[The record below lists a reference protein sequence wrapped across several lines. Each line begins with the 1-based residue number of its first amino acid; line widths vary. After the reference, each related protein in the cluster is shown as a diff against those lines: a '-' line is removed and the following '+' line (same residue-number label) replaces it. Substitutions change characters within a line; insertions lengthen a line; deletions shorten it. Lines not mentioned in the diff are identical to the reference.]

1 MAHMLTRNKTWD
13 QGLSATDAAL
23 DADALFEPQLTGTIL
38 PNGTVDDSSFT
49 IYRDMADGTQVVLN
63 AGVKEGY
70 YAGSYQSL
78 LNTAEA
84 MFPESVTGMQTW
96 DNGAVLVFTQDIE
109 DTFSFGDGDSLTKH
123 IMYTASLNST
133 YKTKAIGFTFRPFCT
148 NQEGQGTL
156 QIAQKRTRNHNGLLF
171 QKAQIMSSYADAF
184 DRFITNATMLKGLP
198 MTSGLRNT
206 ILDEVAPLLDFD
218 PDANTKAQNAAQ
230 KRRDGI
236 MYYYEEE
243 ANTFGHNAYS
253 LYQAVQS
260 YEYHIGTKGKS
271 KQLKQVNV
279 VSDPAKA
286 QSLTI
291 RTGDMLLASV

>member
-1 MAHMLTRNKTWD
+1 MAHMLTRSKTWE
-13 QGLSATDAAL
+13 QGKSATDAAL
-23 DADALFEPQLTGTIL
+23 DSDALFEPQLTGTIL
-38 PNGTVDDSSFT
+38 PNGTVDESSFT
-49 IYRDMADGTQVVLN
+49 LYRELGNGEQVVLN

-70 YAGSYQSL
+70 YAGSYLSL

-84 MFPESVTGMQTW
+84 MFPESVTNMQTW

-109 DTFSFGDGDSLTKH
+109 DEFSFGDGDSLTKH

-148 NQEGQGTL
+148 NQQGQGTL
-156 QIAQKRTRNHNGLLF
+156 QIAQKRTRNHDGLLF
-171 QKAQIMSSYADAF
+171 QKAQVMSNYADAF
-184 DRFITNATMLKGLP
+184 DRFITNATMLKGLQ
-198 MTSGLRNT
+198 MTNFLRNT
-206 ILDEVAPLLDFD
+206 ILDKVAPLIVDA
-218 PDANTKAQNAAQ
+218 DANTKAVNAAE

-260 YEYHIGTKGKS
+260 YEFHVGTKGKS

-279 VSDPAKA
+279 VSDPSRA

-291 RTGDMLLASV
+291 QTGEMLLASV